1 MPRMGK
7 DWQPLPSQR
16 APKEQRSA
24 EAEEATPRTRRSGRL
39 ERELATA
46 KRHELA
52 PRCVTTP
59 GEPATL
65 PQKRSSKRCGS
76 SLALAVAPLVR
87 GLPGVHV
94 PNGMAHRRGLASDR
108 CGAPSPEYRFF
119 ASAAAPHFAPSS
131 HQRPTSR
138 ACTPLRRLI
147 HGVLGAPCALKPHS
161 SQIFNLGQTSPGSLS
176 HDSDLI
182 NLGVASG

>member
-1 MPRMGK
+1 MGK

-24 EAEEATPRTRRSGRL
+24 EAEEATKDEKIGTL

-76 SLALAVAPLVR
+76 SLAIAVAPLVQR
-87 GLPGVHV
+87 GPGGSVSIGWAPPRV
-94 PNGMAHRRGLASDR
+94 P
-108 CGAPSPEYRFF
+108 
-119 ASAAAPHFAPSS
+119 
-131 HQRPTSR
+131 HQQVQ
-138 ACTPLRRLI
+138 CTDQ
-147 HGVLGAPCALKPHS
+147 H
-161 SQIFNLGQTSPGSLS
+161 
-176 HDSDLI
+176 
-182 NLGVASG
+182 